1 MKNIKMTKDEL
12 NHAISIFCRVFDAIA
27 PDLDTIEGFRY
38 TNKNCMEMCVD
49 YVNMYG
55 PNPKADDAFMSELY
69 KRVGYDSV
77 LKQLCKA
84 YSLV

>member
-12 NHAISIFCRVFDAIA
+12 NRSINIFSQVFNAIA

-49 YVNMYG
+49 YVSMYAAG
-55 PNPKADDAFMSELY
+55 KEDDDAFMSELY
-69 KRVGYDSV
+69 TRVGYESV

>member
-12 NHAISIFCRVFDAIA
+12 NHAISIFCCVFDAIA

>member
-1 MKNIKMTKDEL
+1 MTKDEL
-12 NHAISIFCRVFDAIA
+12 NHSISIFCRVFDAIA

-49 YVNMYG
+49 YVSMYG
-55 PNPKADDAFMSELY
+55 PNLKADDAFMGELY
-69 KRVGYDSV
+69 KRIGYDSV